1 MLCMFQG
8 EMASSNYWN
17 IVAQRPPIEW
27 RSGSGQVNLSDPI
40 SHMTR
45 GQRSRSR
52 SNFTFDLTW
61 PEVKGHVRGQRSR
74 SPLLTFW
81 QMGVCIYEFLV
92 GGASGCQGLVIYFSH
107 TQWFRHDWNLE
118 YIISA
123 ITIKAMTRLLY
134 VALKMMTFNFLC
146 FAWCCSLNLIGE
158 LN

>member
-1 MLCMFQG
+1 MFQC

-45 GQRSRSR
+45 GQRSRS
-52 SNFTFDLTW
+52 NFTFDLTW
-61 PEVKGHVRGQRSR
+61 PDVKGHVKGQMSR
-74 SPLLTFW
+74 SKVKVTFVDILTD
-81 QMGVCIYEFLV
+81 GCVYLRISSRGGLRV
-92 GGASGCQGLVIYFSH
+92 SGASLYFSH
-107 TQWFRHDWNLE
+107 TQWFHHDWNLDLE

-146 FAWCCSLNLIGE
+146 FAWCCSQN
-158 LN
+158 